1 MAVLQL
7 VQQLRA
13 ENLPRSEVLQR
24 LRQTP
29 TADLQQPWLDA
40 APAVAVQPTETPTD
54 APTASLAPLD
64 VSAVLVDIAALVD
77 SRTTATHE
85 AIQRL
90 DERTDARLRTL
101 VTAALL
107 ANGWYQHKREWRRMD
122 MKRLVQRYAEEAIM
136 PPKDKTPRAAG
147 GAKLATKTDAA
158 PYNELRGAR
167 AGSGLMVAE
176 GMVSSYC
183 KGQPE
188 AQAIIRQE
196 LRTLCRDLGL
206 DGAPPVE
213 RELIAHVAECWVWL
227 KLAQLTLN
235 RVGST
240 EHTFK
245 EGQYR
250 EGRVSEAQR
259 RYLRALHLLAKLRHM
274 GPAVQVNVAN
284 QQVVMNGREEG

>member
-1 MAVLQL
+1 MTPQQPTDAHRGTYTPSQAAQLLGVHVNTVRQWTAEFADVLSDGARSRPRLLSPGDVAVLQL

-101 VTAALL
+101 ERQRLLWLGAAVGLVAGL
-107 ANGWYQHKREWRRMD
+107 ALG
-122 MKRLVQRYAEEAIM
+122 VI
-136 PPKDKTPRAAG
+136 AA
-147 GAKLATKTDAA
+147 AVL
-158 PYNELRGAR
+158 LRG
-167 AGSGLMVAE
+167 
-176 GMVSSYC
+176 
-183 KGQPE
+183 
-188 AQAIIRQE
+188 
-196 LRTLCRDLGL
+196 
-206 DGAPPVE
+206 
-213 RELIAHVAECWVWL
+213 
-227 KLAQLTLN
+227 
-235 RVGST
+235 
-240 EHTFK
+240 
-245 EGQYR
+245 
-250 EGRVSEAQR
+250 
-259 RYLRALHLLAKLRHM
+259 
-274 GPAVQVNVAN
+274 
-284 QQVVMNGREEG
+284 